1 MVIPWDVTVPCN
13 HQTKSKKQTDNRI
26 TDIYSSCNCMHKI
39 HTRNY
44 NGLALM
50 SIFGR
55 HRRQAHLS
63 ARHPASLAFASNRET
78 VETTTANTEP
88 TPPNFTKLR
97 PEVVPCSW
105 CSLRLQC
112 QKNSQLIFFWDFTMS
127 DHVGS
132 CRLHWTYNWHQF
144 QRLCSCNAAWS
155 CHTSPMQSSRHNLL
169 KSAESFW
176 YWNMKQYETAPNS
189 TNSLM

>member
-1 MVIPWDVTVPCN
+1 
-13 HQTKSKKQTDNRI
+13 
-26 TDIYSSCNCMHKI
+26 MHKI

-78 VETTTANTEP
+78 VETTTASTEP

-127 DHVGS
+127 DHVVCIEHITGIS
-132 CRLHWTYNWHQF
+132 SNAFAAAMLLGVATPAQCR
-144 QRLCSCNAAWS
+144 AAGII
-155 CHTSPMQSSRHNLL
+155 SSNLL
-169 KSAESFW
+169 KVSDTGT
-176 YWNMKQYETAPNS
+176 WNSMKRHQTAPTAWCNLS
-189 TNSLM
+189 IPWETKLFMKHS